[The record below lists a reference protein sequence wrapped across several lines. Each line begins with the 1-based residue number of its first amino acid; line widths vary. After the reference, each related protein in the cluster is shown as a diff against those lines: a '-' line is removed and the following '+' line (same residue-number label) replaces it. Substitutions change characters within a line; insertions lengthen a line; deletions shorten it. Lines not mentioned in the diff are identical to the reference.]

1 MRVAEEDEVAL
12 GRPELQF
19 VEEDAAVAQAGPAVY
34 REYGGVFPSRLIAQG
49 LHDPA
54 LHGHGGAGDGLDGLG
69 DGELEG
75 VDEGVVRMREA
86 LFRAVY
92 ERIELAGPHA
102 AEGEVDE
109 PARRRVEE
117 FDAALAREDAYLA
130 GREVEGLY
138 AARALD
144 GGDAVERIAVHAPG
158 AARAEAAVCAHR
170 GAHAAVGMAQQQLG
184 LAAGEGDG
192 EEVAVLAVAVAES
205 VGEAEHGPVAPDVE
219 ELYYV
224 PVLLQEAAA
233 LAAVPYVDAVAQG
246 LHVRE
251 AAARIEY
258 PPVRDG
264 EARDVEGRLRELGYA
279 RIGAVDIE
287 LVPLAGGEARAVAPE
302 GDVLEH
308 VEARVRLAAHGV
320 WRGEGEAPA
329 AERQGLAG
337 LEGHAEERG
346 RLAAV
351 YGQGHVIRPLRA
363 RGGVDEGPLVHPG
376 V

>member
-1 MRVAEEDEVAL
+1 MGSGTESS
-12 GRPELQF
+12 
-19 VEEDAAVAQAGPAVY
+19 
-34 REYGGVFPSRLIAQG
+34 REPIK
-49 LHDPA
+49 
-54 LHGHGGAGDGLDGLG
+54 
-69 DGELEG
+69 
-75 VDEGVVRMREA
+75 GVVRVREA

-117 FDAALAREDAYLA
+117 FDAAIAREDAYLA
-130 GREVEGLY
+130 GCEVEGLY

-184 LAAGEGDG
+184 LAAGEGDD
-192 EEVAVLAVAVAES
+192 EEIAVLAVAVAEA

-258 PPVRDG
+258 PPVRD
-264 EARDVEGRLRELGYA
+264 EARD
-279 RIGAVDIE
+279 
-287 LVPLAGGEARAVAPE
+287 GESVS
-302 GDVLEH
+302 
-308 VEARVRLAAHGV
+308 
-320 WRGEGEAPA
+320 W
-329 AERQGLAG
+329 
-337 LEGHAEERG
+337 
-346 RLAAV
+346 
-351 YGQGHVIRPLRA
+351 VIP
-363 RGGVDEGPLVHPG
+363 VSGP
-376 V
+376 